1 MRHFILISISAA
13 LLLSGCTKQGP
24 TLVSGLVVDKD
35 TDQPVPNAE
44 VQVHAFS
51 GGGSSGGGGYGPAL
65 GGPYRA
71 DADGK
76 FAFTFEAD
84 RGKTYRLDAYG
95 PLGHFSVDQGVE
107 VANGRT
113 NRNLRIPVQAPG
125 WVRVRIIDEPP
136 TISEGVLIIGGIGP
150 KGYTF
155 RLPLQQVETF
165 VIATGANIPSRLS
178 WTVTLYEE
186 KTTTDYHQNITIPSL
201 DTVTVTIRF

>member
-1 MRHFILISISAA
+1 ML
-13 LLLSGCTKQGP
+13 LLLSGCIKQGP
-24 TLVSGLVVDKD
+24 TLVLGLVVDKD

-107 VANGRT
+107 VENGRT
-113 NRNLRIPVQAPG
+113 NRNLRIPVRAPG

-136 TISEGVLIIGGIGP
+136 TANEGQIIVGGFGNP
-150 KGYTF
+150 GYSSG
-155 RLPLQQVETF
+155 LSLMQDETF
-165 VIATGANIPSRLS
+165 VRYIGAHIPSKVS
-178 WTVTLYEE
+178 WIIKDYAR
-186 KTTTDYHQNITIPSL
+186 KTEIEGHQDINIPSL